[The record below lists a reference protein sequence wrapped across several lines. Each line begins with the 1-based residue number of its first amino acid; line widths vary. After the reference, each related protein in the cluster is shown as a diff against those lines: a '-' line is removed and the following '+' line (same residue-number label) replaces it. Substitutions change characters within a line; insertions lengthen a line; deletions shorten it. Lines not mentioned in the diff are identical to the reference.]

1 MIIMKRLM
9 LLLPLYLLAT
19 NVVAQKWTV
28 ESEKGTSSVKW
39 HDGMADIVAHG
50 GLTLWCNERMEGNTV
65 IEYDARVVSDDQ
77 FRNPDGSVRVSDLN
91 CFWMA
96 ERRGG
101 FGAKFEKNYANTLY
115 YFSLGGNSN
124 TTTRMRRYNGDK
136 RGVEQTD
143 FRPAILKEF
152 TDEHHLLKPNR
163 WYHIK
168 LEQLDGHARCYIN
181 GELMADYFDPHPLT
195 NGYFGLRTTT
205 SHVQM
210 RGFSY
215 TCHNT
220 DADPITLR
228 WIGGKG
234 HGNVT
239 FGVPFAKG
247 ELTKAWFRLTTDS
260 GEELP
265 YDTWTMARWAD
276 GSIKWQ
282 AFATRVPEGVSS
294 CMIYKDRCKKP
305 IEPTF
310 GALPPIYITLNGR
323 HYDMKKMEVESHGR
337 VRRTLRLT
345 FADNIVVRAYQYSG
359 SNEIKLVHTLMV
371 DSTLNHDGLKE
382 LSLHFKLPMHGA
394 AYQRYVDFGS
404 RHMDVQPLLARR
416 PINLQWMDPGTQKVI
431 KDIAQWDEFRLTQLS
446 PYGYS
451 IRKRATSQSPWIGT
465 IEGMQHDGTV
475 TVGDSMSRTSFRI
488 DDFWQSYPSSIEVT
502 QARTDTAIVTLSLY
516 SPWGEPFTFEHYD
529 TVAHGLESAYEDIQP
544 GMSTALGI
552 ARTSTIY
559 INPESES
566 QLMCTPEYLHSKQAF
581 GIWSLPTLHS
591 QRDSLIEQA
600 LDGIMHFYR
609 DEIRRNNWYGFFNY
623 GDVMHAY
630 DASRN
635 EWRYDVGGYAWDNTE
650 LGTPAMLWYQFLRTG
665 NPDIWTMAVAMTRH
679 CSEVDSYHFGPFAG
693 TGSRHNVSHWGC
705 GAKEARVSEAFWN
718 QFYYYLTADERTG
731 DIMHEVAEADTLL
744 YTLDPMR
751 LAQPRGQYPCTAPAR
766 LRLGPDWLA
775 YAGNW
780 YFEYERT
787 GNKKYLDK
795 LMAGMTSIARLPHG
809 FLTGPL
815 ALGYDPATGVIT
827 TEADTSLT
835 ATNHL
840 MTIMGGFETV
850 NQMKQDIAFPQ
861 FYDAWLDHAAKYHRM
876 SRNSFRIPRL
886 KAYAAWLNGD
896 ANMKQEAWNDLMRSI
911 PLRNRTMIWTND
923 CATWTLDAIF
933 LKEVLGNE

>member
-1 MIIMKRLM
+1 MKYRLIISLII
-9 LLLPLYLLAT
+9 LLY
-19 NVVAQKWTV
+19 
-28 ESEKGTSSVKW
+28 SVTTWGARKEAKQPS
-39 HDGMADIVAHG
+39 DSPIV
-50 GLTLWCNERMEGNTV
+50 
-65 IEYDARVVSDDQ
+65 
-77 FRNPDGSVRVSDLN
+77 
-91 CFWMA
+91 
-96 ERRGG
+96 
-101 FGAKFEKNYANTLY
+101 
-115 YFSLGGNSN
+115 
-124 TTTRMRRYNGDK
+124 
-136 RGVEQTD
+136 
-143 FRPAILKEF
+143 
-152 TDEHHLLKPNR
+152 
-163 WYHIK
+163 
-168 LEQLDGHARCYIN
+168 
-181 GELMADYFDPHPLT
+181 
-195 NGYFGLRTTT
+195 
-205 SHVQM
+205 
-210 RGFSY
+210 
-215 TCHNT
+215 
-220 DADPITLR
+220 LR

-247 ELTKAWFRLTTDS
+247 EVKKAQFLLTTDN
-260 GEELP
+260 GVELE
-265 YDTWTMARWAD
+265 YDTWTMARWSD

-282 AFATRVPEGVSS
+282 AFATRVAEGADS
-294 CMIYKDRCKKP
+294 CLLYKDRCKKP
-305 IEPTF
+305 IDPTF
-310 GALPPIYITLNGR
+310 GTLPPIYITLNGR
-323 HYDMKKMEVESHGR
+323 RYDMQSMEVESQGK
-337 VRRTLRLT
+337 VRRTLRLH
-345 FADNIVVRAYQYSG
+345 FASNIVVRAYQYNG
-359 SNEIKLVHTLMV
+359 SNEIKLVQTLMV
-371 DSTLNHDGLKE
+371 DSTLNHEGLHD

-394 AYQRYVDFGS
+394 TYQRYVNFGS
-404 RHMDVQPLLARR
+404 QHMDVQPLLARR
-416 PINLQWMDPGTQKVI
+416 PINLQWMDPGTQKVM

-475 TVGDSMSRTSFRI
+475 TVGDSTSRTSFRI

-516 SPWGEPFTFEHYD
+516 SRWGEPFSFEHYD

-552 ARTSTIY
+552 ARTSTII
-559 INPESES
+559 INPESQS
-566 QLMCTPEYLHSKQAF
+566 QLICTPEYLHSKQAF
-581 GIWSLPTLHS
+581 GIWSLPTRHS
-591 QRDSLIEQA
+591 QRDSLIEQT
-600 LDGIMHFYR
+600 LDGIMHFYS

-650 LGTPAMLWYQFLRTG
+650 LGTPAMLWYQFLRTAD
-665 NPDIWTMAVAMTRH
+665 PDVWTMAVAMTRH

-731 DIMHEVAEADTLL
+731 DIMHEMADADTLL

-795 LMAGMTSIARLPHG
+795 LMAGMMSIARLPHG

-815 ALGYDPATGVIT
+815 ALGYDPATGIIT
-827 TEADTSLT
+827 SEADTSLT

-850 NQMKQDIAFPQ
+850 NQMEQDIQCPQ
-861 FYDAWLDHAAKYHRM
+861 FYAAWLDHALKYHPM

-886 KAYAAWLNGD
+886 KAYAAWHTGD
-896 ANMKQEAWNDLMRSI
+896 ENMKSEAWNDLMRSI

-933 LKEVLGNE
+933 LKEVLNNKQ